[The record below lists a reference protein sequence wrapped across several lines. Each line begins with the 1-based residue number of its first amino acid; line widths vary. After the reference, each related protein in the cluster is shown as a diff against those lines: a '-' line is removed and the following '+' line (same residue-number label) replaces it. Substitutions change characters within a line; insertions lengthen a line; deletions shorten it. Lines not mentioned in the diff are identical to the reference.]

1 MTQNALN
8 QPDMSRRRKRSMKT
22 VIAIQIHTT
31 QAMKIRIVQ
40 KMFRKG

>member
-1 MTQNALN
+1 
-8 QPDMSRRRKRSMKT
+8 MKT

-40 KMFRKG
+40 KMSQKRVTRCDENQGTCLL